1 MPLRLRLALLF
12 ALVTVLVIGV
22 AGIGFLL
29 QLRVS
34 LDASL
39 DSSLVTRASALVDEV
54 NAAGLGSLRLGQ
66 DEEPAQFLTV
76 DGRVLASSPE
86 LADRPALS
94 AAQRLAVG
102 GGQVLTFTTE
112 LTEERT
118 RVLAR
123 TTGVPGTLVV
133 VGMGTDISDAAADH
147 VESAI
152 LLGGPPAVL
161 VAGLGAWLLAG
172 AALRPVERMRRETA
186 DISEHDNSMQ
196 LAVPPTRDEIAALA
210 TTMNALLGRLRAAV
224 TRERGFVADAGHEL
238 RTPLAM
244 LRAELELAARPGR
257 SRAELAEAVAA
268 AGLETERL
276 IRLSENLLLLA
287 RAEGEQTLVR

>member
-86 LADRPALS
+86 LADRP
-94 AAQRLAVG
+94 
-102 GGQVLTFTTE
+102 
-112 LTEERT
+112 
-118 RVLAR
+118 
-123 TTGVPGTLVV
+123 
-133 VGMGTDISDAAADH
+133 
-147 VESAI
+147 
-152 LLGGPPAVL
+152 
-161 VAGLGAWLLAG
+161 
-172 AALRPVERMRRETA
+172 
-186 DISEHDNSMQ
+186 
-196 LAVPPTRDEIAALA
+196 
-210 TTMNALLGRLRAAV
+210 
-224 TRERGFVADAGHEL
+224 
-238 RTPLAM
+238 
-244 LRAELELAARPGR
+244 
-257 SRAELAEAVAA
+257 
-268 AGLETERL
+268 
-276 IRLSENLLLLA
+276 
-287 RAEGEQTLVR
+287 

>member
-112 LTEERT
+112 LAHERT

-257 SRAELAEAVAA
+257 SRAELAEAVAS

-276 IRLSENLLLLA
+276 IRLS
-287 RAEGEQTLVR
+287 